1 MPRKPLTQE
10 EANAQA
16 AERLLNR
23 KRVSIETAIEALELV
38 GYAVRLRDNGR
49 YSVDPP
55 EPILPQTAPEP
66 EPEPV
71 IQIAEQP
78 AGFLDGYPDM
88 LSPRQVSE
96 ITGLTTAS
104 VRRLCKQGKLQSSKV
119 GGRVVIDKR
128 QFEKMFNAR

>member
-10 EANAQA
+10 EARAQA

-23 KRVSIETAIEALELV
+23 RRLSLETAIEALELV
-38 GYAVRLRDNGR
+38 GYTVHLHENGR

-55 EPILPQTAPEP
+55 ETIIPPAAPEP
-66 EPEPV
+66 APDVPKV
-71 IQIAEQP
+71 DRP
-78 AGFLDGYPDM
+78 ANFLGDYPDM

-119 GGRVVIDKR
+119 GGRVVIGKR
-128 QFEKMFNAR
+128 QFEELFASA